1 METRAHHVLIGGFVL
16 LVVLSLFAFVIWLA
30 RIDLDRDVARYLIF
44 FEGAVSGL
52 STSSNVMYNG
62 IPVGSV
68 QEINLDPQD
77 PSRVRVVI
85 ELDAATPVRTDSV
98 ATLELQGITGVS
110 LVQISGGSA
119 DSPVLVALPGQAL
132 PVIDS
137 RRSQIQRLFSG
148 APELINRAILLIDQ
162 VTLLFDDDNLEAV
175 ALLIG
180 DAQGLISD
188 FAARTEDFDA
198 ILANV
203 GETSVEMRDAAE
215 AISDLIVS
223 LDTQIAVLAES
234 AEATMS
240 TLRGTLSGMDNLVD
254 RDIRQLIAE
263 ISKSA
268 RNVTEIIEETRGP
281 VSDFAAEGLYEFANL
296 LTDMRQLIG
305 NLSRLSLRLESDPAQ
320 FLFGD
325 QQQGFETPAP

>member
-16 LVVLSLFAFVIWLA
+16 LVVLGLFTFVIWLA
-30 RIDLDRDVARYLIF
+30 RIDLDREVSRYIIY

-68 QEINLDPQD
+68 REIDLDPQD

-85 ELDAATPVRTDSV
+85 EVNATTPVRTDSV

-119 DSPVLVALPGQAL
+119 DSPALVALPGQDL

-162 VTLLFDDDNLEAV
+162 VTQLFDEDNLEAFS
-175 ALLIG
+175 LLIG
-180 DAQGLISD
+180 DAQSLISD
-188 FAARTEDFDA
+188 FAARTDDFDA
-198 ILANV
+198 ILTNI
-203 GETSVEMRDAAE
+203 GETSFEMRDAAE
-215 AISDLIVS
+215 AMNNLIIS
-223 LDTQIAVLAES
+223 LDTQIAVLSES

-240 TLRGTLSGMDNLVD
+240 TLRGTLSGMDSLVD
-254 RDIRQLIAE
+254 RDIRQFIAE
-263 ISKSA
+263 ITESA

-281 VSDFAAEGLYEFANL
+281 ISDFTAEGLYEFSNL

-325 QQQGFETPAP
+325 QQQGFETPSP